1 MYPDFQYEEITYREA
16 ASGWQ
21 DGVYHPR
28 QARIC
33 PAKRPALGG
42 EADWK
47 DSKNQDGSKNQVSL
61 KNQDNPDSQDKPL
74 WIHSRV
80 WREIEETGFGIYD
93 YEETTRFVT
102 TLPGSNY
109 QVKVVLCNPT
119 QAVYSCHIRVNGV
132 VKKDGITV
140 APGEERE
147 ERFTACMTDGLFVLT
162 FSLGKMEEMDSQVK
176 EGNIYVRDVSLA
188 LLPEKEKGEKPT
200 IYLVSDSTVQS
211 YERQFYP
218 QTGWGQV
225 LYECFQG
232 AEAYREYPARQC
244 TYPNIARTYEL
255 PGLVIENRAIGGRS
269 ARSFYDEG
277 KLDQVLE
284 QIRPG
289 DYMFV
294 QFAHNDATAIRPN
307 RYIDPEEFPW
317 FLQRY
322 LDACRRRKVQCV
334 LVTPVAMR
342 VPDEKGVIPMSFAPY
357 REQMCQVART
367 QGIPLL
373 DLGARST
380 AYLNEVGLEES
391 KGIYLWLEEGEY
403 PEGAYSGG
411 VSDKAHLQEYGAKV
425 YANMVAQLIAE
436 YRVDDALAGLQE
448 LVAPRPVEQI
458 PKPAKFLDESGRTRV
473 KAADSVTGFVAQE
486 VSVEN
491 GQGSFLL
498 NWNPV
503 TGADHYHIYA
513 KRETDLTYELVR
525 EVTREEKERF
535 ATLPFTA
542 REGSLWQY
550 YVTAVYG
557 NGRESHASK
566 VVEVDL
572 RV

>member
-1 MYPDFQYEEITYREA
+1 MYPDFQYEEITYQEA
-16 ASGWQ
+16 APGWQ
-21 DGVYHPR
+21 DGVYYPR
-28 QARIC
+28 TARIC
-33 PAKRPALGG
+33 PAGRPK
-42 EADWK
+42 ADENGK
-47 DSKNQDGSKNQVSL
+47 YLSL
-61 KNQDNPDSQDKPL
+61 
-74 WIHSRV
+74 HSRV
-80 WREIEETGFGIYD
+80 WREVEETGFGIYD

-102 TLPGSNY
+102 ILPGSNY
-109 QVKVVLCNPT
+109 QVKVWLCNPT
-119 QAVYSCHIRVNGV
+119 QAAYDCHIRVNGV

-140 APGEERE
+140 MPGEEKE
-147 ERFTACMTDGLFVLT
+147 VQFTACMTDGSLVLT
-162 FSLGKMEEMDSQVK
+162 FALGKMEDMDSQVK
-176 EGNIYVRDVSLA
+176 EGDVYVKDISLEA
-188 LLPEKEKGEKPT
+188 LPEKEKGEKPT
-200 IYLVSDSTVQS
+200 LYLVSDSTVQS

-232 AEAYREYPARQC
+232 VETYREYPAREC

-307 RYIDPEEFPW
+307 RYIAPEEFPR

-322 LDACRRRKVQCV
+322 IDACRRRQVQCV

-342 VPDEKGVIPMSFAPY
+342 VPDEKGVIPISFAPY

-373 DLGARST
+373 DLGAASA
-380 AYLNEVGLEES
+380 AYLNEIGLEES

-425 YANMVAQLIAE
+425 YANMVAGLIAA
-436 YRVDDALAGLQE
+436 YRENDALAGLQE

-458 PKPAKFLDESGRTRV
+458 PKPVRVLDESGRARV
-473 KAADSVTGFVAQE
+473 KAADAVTGFVAQE
-486 VSVEN
+486 ISLDK
-491 GQGSFLL
+491 GRGSFLL

-503 TGADHYHIYA
+503 EGADRYHIYA
-513 KRETDLTYELVR
+513 KKQTDLTYELVR

-542 REGSLWQY
+542 QAGYLWQY

-557 NGRESHASK
+557 NGREGHASR

-572 RV
+572 RK

>member
-16 ASGWQ
+16 ASGWRE
-21 DGVYHPR
+21 GVYYPR
-28 QARIC
+28 TARIC
-33 PAKRPALGG
+33 PAGEP
-42 EADWK
+42 EADESGK
-47 DSKNQDGSKNQVSL
+47 YLSL
-61 KNQDNPDSQDKPL
+61 
-74 WIHSRV
+74 HSRV

-289 DYMFV
+289 DYMFI

-342 VPDEKGVIPMSFAPY
+342 VPERDLSVAGGRGVPGGDLQRWRVGQGPSPGVWGKGL
-357 REQMCQVART
+357 CQH
-367 QGIPLL
+367 
-373 DLGARST
+373 
-380 AYLNEVGLEES
+380 
-391 KGIYLWLEEGEY
+391 
-403 PEGAYSGG
+403 GG
-411 VSDKAHLQEYGAKV
+411 
-425 YANMVAQLIAE
+425 
-436 YRVDDALAGLQE
+436 
-448 LVAPRPVEQI
+448 
-458 PKPAKFLDESGRTRV
+458 
-473 KAADSVTGFVAQE
+473 AADCRV
-486 VSVEN
+486 
-491 GQGSFLL
+491 QG
-498 NWNPV
+498 
-503 TGADHYHIYA
+503 
-513 KRETDLTYELVR
+513 R
-525 EVTREEKERF
+525 
-535 ATLPFTA
+535 
-542 REGSLWQY
+542 
-550 YVTAVYG
+550 
-557 NGRESHASK
+557 
-566 VVEVDL
+566 
-572 RV
+572 